1 MARQAW
7 ATLIARTYS
16 ALVLAPSEGR
26 GPFARMLAPAGT
38 PESIAEKQEAELMRI
53 AQLPAVSQRI
63 KESATVM
70 GSASKDFANF
80 ITRQTPVWAAIIK
93 KKDIKLDN

>member
-38 PESIAEKQEAELMRI
+38 PEPIAEMLEVEPMRI
-53 AQLPAVSQRI
+53 AQLPARR
-63 KESATVM
+63 ESARE
-70 GSASKDFANF
+70 GKRISNG
-80 ITRQTPVWAAIIK
+80 
-93 KKDIKLDN
+93 